1 MPPISLLFK
10 ILSNAVSNIADTH
23 KYRHAGGSDRKILGK
38 EKNQILA
45 QGEVYTYAINRK
57 INQNTQ
63 STTYTA

>member
-1 MPPISLLFK
+1 M
-10 ILSNAVSNIADTH
+10 VSNIAETH

-45 QGEVYTYAINRK
+45 QGEVYTYAIHRK

-63 STTYTA
+63 STTNTA